1 MEDTTSK
8 EGQKL
13 KYLYTLVKSR
23 LFGIKKR
30 KNYITVADL
39 SAFLNSI
46 KENVLDLKTIENR
59 DHIEKYRNEFV
70 NKLKNKI
77 AAADDM
83 IQKNVLPFI
92 DGKIKETK
100 DGVTA
105 LTKELEGQRKIAN
118 KALENAKKNE
128 ETLKQKAL
136 ANGIL
141 GVLDLAATGLSFLG
155 PQCAI
160 IGAGLKVATSVAGAI
175 VDKTLTTVEVKM
187 PSKINEDRVM
197 KVANVAKKQIGNI
210 EIQCSKLREIQNIL
224 AKSDPSSENNTQLDK
239 IQKSIEKIKKNGEIN
254 PKTNL
259 PNNDNTEILK
269 KLFKDLSDI
278 FKDLK
283 GNDKIKENPNAKKSM
298 EELEN
303 LMTFGSELAGCAEEI
318 AGSLAKI
325 GEAET
330 VTKQVNRQIELIK
343 LQELNILHVMTPQL
357 TMMVESIQST
367 AKAKG
372 QDHVQLIVARWSMQ
386 NTLSDVKDSFD
397 DISKGFD
404 VNEDLKSCI
413 KKITEAIITVMEVHN
428 QVDSYRDT
436 EQLANLIADISNTP
450 NEIHNEE
457 PKWFDDMKVQI
468 KKNLVIEQYEMA
480 MSAVKHHMFPFVEEY
495 LLESDKIYKNVT
507 DEKDLIAKVAFKI
520 DQMLD
525 QINEDKALVT
535 RDKNHIAGP
544 YNFER
549 DEAFYRWDQKG
560 FKSEM
565 QNLFN
570 GSKVTL
576 YADINRGLALS
587 GIKFNKIWIRFVLSD
602 SNKEREFNEKLER
615 LKVRFE
621 LEMQGNTFYRCDNR
635 IYYMP
640 LDEPIQFF
648 LTLNNTNPREIRDP
662 GGAYETLQQNA
673 FFLSPYTTW
682 QISLEAKKL
691 EGLNQFSDY
700 VSEILLEGTGKHLER
715 KDKSFIQEIC
725 SESLDEYYSLDTIN
739 AI

>member
-1 MEDTTSK
+1 
-8 EGQKL
+8 
-13 KYLYTLVKSR
+13 
-23 LFGIKKR
+23 
-30 KNYITVADL
+30 
-39 SAFLNSI
+39 
-46 KENVLDLKTIENR
+46 
-59 DHIEKYRNEFV
+59 
-70 NKLKNKI
+70 
-77 AAADDM
+77 
-83 IQKNVLPFI
+83 
-92 DGKIKETK
+92 
-100 DGVTA
+100 
-105 LTKELEGQRKIAN
+105 
-118 KALENAKKNE
+118 
-128 ETLKQKAL
+128 
-136 ANGIL
+136 
-141 GVLDLAATGLSFLG
+141 
-155 PQCAI
+155 
-160 IGAGLKVATSVAGAI
+160 
-175 VDKTLTTVEVKM
+175 
-187 PSKINEDRVM
+187 
-197 KVANVAKKQIGNI
+197 
-210 EIQCSKLREIQNIL
+210 
-224 AKSDPSSENNTQLDK
+224 
-239 IQKSIEKIKKNGEIN
+239 
-254 PKTNL
+254 
-259 PNNDNTEILK
+259 
-269 KLFKDLSDI
+269 
-278 FKDLK
+278 
-283 GNDKIKENPNAKKSM
+283 
-298 EELEN
+298 
-303 LMTFGSELAGCAEEI
+303 
-318 AGSLAKI
+318 
-325 GEAET
+325 
-330 VTKQVNRQIELIK
+330 
-343 LQELNILHVMTPQL
+343 MTPQL
-357 TMMVESIQST
+357 TMMVENVKST

-397 DISKGFD
+397 DISKSFD
-404 VNEDLKSCI
+404 SNEDLKSCI